1 MAEDESKE
9 SLVEQYAE
17 LSKNSL
23 IRVQFSCGGNS
34 TSIEK
39 PEFIPI
45 VDEPISYNNLE
56 SENKTKNP

>member
-34 TSIEK
+34 TSIAE
-39 PEFIPI
+39 PEYIPI
-45 VDEPISYNNLE
+45 VDEPIIYNNLE
-56 SENKTKNP
+56 NENKTNNP